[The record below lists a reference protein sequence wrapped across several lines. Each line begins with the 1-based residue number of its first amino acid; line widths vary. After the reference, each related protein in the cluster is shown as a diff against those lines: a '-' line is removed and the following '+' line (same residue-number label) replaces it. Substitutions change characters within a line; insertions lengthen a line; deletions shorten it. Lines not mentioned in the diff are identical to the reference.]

1 MQLAIITDS
10 CSDLP
15 LSYVKENNI
24 DVLSIMVN
32 IQGREVP
39 DDLGESMSHKEFYEI
54 VRNGEMP
61 STSLINVQSF
71 VDVFKKKTEDG
82 YAVLY
87 LGFSSPLSGTLN
99 SALIAKDIVTDEMK
113 YADITVIDTKCA
125 SLGQGLIVYYAN
137 EMLKSGAT
145 KDEIVNW
152 VQDNNLK
159 VNHLITV
166 DDLGHLKRGG
176 RLSGASAVIGSL
188 LNIKPILQI
197 TDEGKLVPADKVKGR
212 KKSIKYL
219 VDTLKDKIVDS
230 EEQIIF
236 ISHGDCLEDVEK
248 LTDAIQKEVK
258 VKGFFVNTIGPGVG
272 SHVGPGTLAVFY
284 IGKSR

>member
-230 EEQIIF
+230 EEQI
-236 ISHGDCLEDVEK
+236 
-248 LTDAIQKEVK
+248 
-258 VKGFFVNTIGPGVG
+258 
-272 SHVGPGTLAVFY
+272 
-284 IGKSR
+284 

>member
-15 LSYVKENNI
+15 LSYVKENKI
-24 DVLSIMVN
+24 DVLPIMVN

-39 DDLGESMSHKEFYEI
+39 DDLGQSMSHKEFYEI

-71 VDVFKKKTEDG
+71 VDLFKKKTEEG
-82 YAVLY
+82 YAALY
-87 LGFSSPLSGTLN
+87 LGFSSLLSGTLN
-99 SALIAKDIVTDEMK
+99 SALIARDIVTDEMK
-113 YADITVIDTKCA
+113 DADITVIDTKCA
-125 SLGQGLIVYYAN
+125 SLGQGLIVYYVC
-137 EMLKSGAT
+137 EMLKRGAT
-145 KDEIVNW
+145 KDEIINW
-152 VQDNNLK
+152 VQVNNLK
-159 VNHLITV
+159 VNHWITV

-236 ISHGDCLEDVEK
+236 ISHGDCLDDVDK
-248 LTDAIQKEVK
+248 LIDAIQKEVK
-258 VKGFFVNTIGPGVG
+258 VKDFFVNTIGPGVG

>member
-1 MQLAIITDS
+1 MQLTVITDS

-15 LSYVKENNI
+15 LSYVKENKI
-24 DVLSIMVN
+24 DVLPIMVN

-99 SALIAKDIVTDEMK
+99 SALIARDIVTDEMK
-113 YADITVIDTKCA
+113 NADITVIDTKCA
-125 SLGQGLIVYYAN
+125 SLGQGLIVYYVN
-137 EMLKSGAT
+137 EMLKNGAT
-145 KDEIVNW
+145 KDEIVKW

-159 VNHLITV
+159 VNHWITV

-197 TDEGKLVPADKVKGR
+197 TDEGKLVPSDKVKGR

-219 VDTLKDKIVDS
+219 VDNLKDKIVDS